1 MSEHTHLKQVRIT
14 FPLSHTH
21 PYSERTHMHTHIFI
35 FTGSVSDELL
45 FFSER
50 LRQRVHRDVWYE
62 KNYVFLEHRSM
73 STCSCRTPKCIR
85 SWLIITT
92 RFLMQV
98 LDVNEMP
105 SCVGRWL
112 DSVILNCL
120 GPKSITSVLSE
131 LRSRKLLVI
140 HALTS
145 FRQASFF
152 GSFTISSGF
161 VGR

>member
-1 MSEHTHLKQVRIT
+1 ML
-14 FPLSHTH
+14 
-21 PYSERTHMHTHIFI
+21 
-35 FTGSVSDELL
+35 
-45 FFSER
+45 
-50 LRQRVHRDVWYE
+50 
-62 KNYVFLEHRSM
+62 
-73 STCSCRTPKCIR
+73 
-85 SWLIITT
+85 
-92 RFLMQV
+92 

-105 SCVGRWL
+105 SSVGSWL
-112 DSVILNCL
+112 DNVILNCL
-120 GPKSITSVLSE
+120 GHTSMTSVLSE